1 MKTIKIFLASSEE
14 LENDRKEFGNLIRRL
29 DDIYFRR
36 GVHLQLIMWEDLDFA
51 YNNQR
56 KQDEYNEAIRQC
68 DVFIALFYKQAGKY
82 TLEEFDVAKQE
93 NLKRKLPQVIIYCRD
108 LLENDVESAAL
119 ADFKQ
124 QLDKELGH
132 FWGRYGTND
141 KLHLDFVLW
150 LQRSTINDSAS
161 LKVENGNVMFD
172 EAKIASMDNL
182 QFVSDNAN
190 YQKQKEK
197 LATLS
202 AEIEQLWQAIE
213 QTPSLDFLRQ
223 LHQQK
228 LNEYNAL
235 KEEFEQYQQALFNTA
250 KRISQMQLE
259 QTSDLIRRAVEA
271 FEKGNIERT
280 NTLLDEVAYE
290 AEHHMERLEQDRNLV
305 HQDIE
310 AFQLQ
315 AKTIMADTS
324 LDIEERKERA
334 LSIYKKAD
342 EWAEKSALDKEKYA
356 NLLIDYAYFLGHY
369 GYYLQAKLIYQKL
382 INYID
387 YKDTDTDIAY
397 IYNNI
402 GVVINILGDK
412 IKALEFFQKALNI
425 YNTVFNE
432 ENEYSANSYNNIG
445 SAYHGLTDYT
455 KALVY
460 FQKAFKIRKKIFRDD
475 HKDTASSY
483 NNLGVI
489 YGDLSKYTKALEYHQ
504 KALDIRERIL
514 GHDNLD
520 SASSYNNIGTI
531 YITLGNYTKALEY
544 CQKALNIRE
553 KILGYEHLETANSYH
568 NIGTA
573 HHGLTNYIKALEYYL
588 KASNIYEKV
597 LGHKHIN
604 TAKSYQNIGEAYYDL
619 TNYTKA
625 LEYYLKASDIY
636 EKVLGYKHIVPA
648 NSYSKIG
655 LCYYYL
661 KDFTRAL
668 KYHKKALDIRKTIL
682 GHEHLDT
689 ANSYNNIGSIYYELK
704 NDQTAL
710 EYYLKTLDIREKIL
724 GHGHIN
730 TANSY
735 YNLGL
740 TYYYLED
747 LIKALEY
754 FQKAFVIYQIILGNE
769 SQQTESI
776 KEYIKIIEKTL

>member
-51 YNNQR
+51 YNNHR

-182 QFVSDNAN
+182 QFASDNAN

-223 LHQQK
+223 LHHQK
-228 LNEYNAL
+228 LKEYNAL

-259 QTSDLIRRAVEA
+259 QISDLIRRAVEA

-324 LDIEERKERA
+324 LDIEERKERS
-334 LSIYKKAD
+334 LSIY
-342 EWAEKSALDKEKYA
+342 
-356 NLLIDYAYFLGHY
+356 
-369 GYYLQAKLIYQKL
+369 
-382 INYID
+382 
-387 YKDTDTDIAY
+387 
-397 IYNNI
+397 
-402 GVVINILGDK
+402 
-412 IKALEFFQKALNI
+412 
-425 YNTVFNE
+425 
-432 ENEYSANSYNNIG
+432 
-445 SAYHGLTDYT
+445 
-455 KALVY
+455 
-460 FQKAFKIRKKIFRDD
+460 
-475 HKDTASSY
+475 
-483 NNLGVI
+483 
-489 YGDLSKYTKALEYHQ
+489 
-504 KALDIRERIL
+504 
-514 GHDNLD
+514 
-520 SASSYNNIGTI
+520 
-531 YITLGNYTKALEY
+531 
-544 CQKALNIRE
+544 
-553 KILGYEHLETANSYH
+553 
-568 NIGTA
+568 
-573 HHGLTNYIKALEYYL
+573 
-588 KASNIYEKV
+588 
-597 LGHKHIN
+597 
-604 TAKSYQNIGEAYYDL
+604 
-619 TNYTKA
+619 
-625 LEYYLKASDIY
+625 
-636 EKVLGYKHIVPA
+636 
-648 NSYSKIG
+648 
-655 LCYYYL
+655 
-661 KDFTRAL
+661 
-668 KYHKKALDIRKTIL
+668 
-682 GHEHLDT
+682 
-689 ANSYNNIGSIYYELK
+689 
-704 NDQTAL
+704 
-710 EYYLKTLDIREKIL
+710 
-724 GHGHIN
+724 
-730 TANSY
+730 
-735 YNLGL
+735 
-740 TYYYLED
+740 
-747 LIKALEY
+747 
-754 FQKAFVIYQIILGNE
+754 
-769 SQQTESI
+769 
-776 KEYIKIIEKTL
+776 

>member
-182 QFVSDNAN
+182 QFASDNAN

-223 LHQQK
+223 LHHQK
-228 LNEYNAL
+228 LKEYNAL

-369 GYYLQAKLIYQKL
+369 GYYYEAKTIYERLILHKDSCTNIIELYHNISIVYSELGDYKKALKYGLIVLKVCEELFTNENEYTAMSHNHLGLIYL
-382 INYID
+382 DLEDN
-387 YKDTDTDIAY
+387 
-397 IYNNI
+397 
-402 GVVINILGDK
+402 L
-412 IKALEFFQKALNI
+412 KALDHLQKALSISRKIFSHKHTASSYANLGLI
-425 YNTVFNE
+425 YSNL
-432 ENEYSANSYNNIG
+432 G
-445 SAYHGLTDYT
+445 DYT
-455 KALVY
+455 KALD
-460 FQKAFKIRKKIFRDD
+460 FSQKALDFFPTNLHNHI
-475 HKDTASSY
+475 DTAKVFQISGTIY
-483 NNLGVI
+483 YKLG
-489 YGDLSKYTKALEYHQ
+489 DYTKALEFNQKALKVFEKKLGYDTNTAESYKNIGLIYNDLGEYTKALEFGQ
-504 KALDIRERIL
+504 KALDIRIK
-514 GHDNLD
+514 
-520 SASSYNNIGTI
+520 
-531 YITLGNYTKALEY
+531 TLGYD
-544 CQKALNIRE
+544 
-553 KILGYEHLETANSYH
+553 
-568 NIGTA
+568 
-573 HHGLTNYIKALEYYL
+573 
-588 KASNIYEKV
+588 
-597 LGHKHIN
+597 HIN
-604 TAKSYQNIGEAYYDL
+604 TAKTCHSIGIVYNEL
-619 TNYTKA
+619 GEYTKA
-625 LEYYLKASDIY
+625 IEYSQ
-636 EKVLGYKHIVPA
+636 
-648 NSYSKIG
+648 
-655 LCYYYL
+655 
-661 KDFTRAL
+661 RAL
-668 KYHKKALDIRKTIL
+668 ITYKKIDN
-682 GHEHLDT
+682 
-689 ANSYNNIGSIYYELK
+689 NSSLII
-704 NDQTAL
+704 AV
-710 EYYLKTLDIREKIL
+710 EKF
-724 GHGHIN
+724 IN
-730 TANSY
+730 T
-735 YNLGL
+735 L
-740 TYYYLED
+740 
-747 LIKALEY
+747 K
-754 FQKAFVIYQIILGNE
+754 QQILSFSN
-769 SQQTESI
+769 
-776 KEYIKIIEKTL
+776 KK